1 MAKISAML
9 NDTSTRPN
17 LGERICQIGI
27 KLLGADGVS
36 LALTFGNVLNSE
48 INSDREYAF
57 LDEQQFTYAEGP
69 TYDARKSAEPVSAK
83 NFESNAEK
91 TRWPIFSPIAL
102 DRGVHSMVAF
112 PLRVG
117 NTNLGVLSAY
127 RKNTNQL
134 LSNEFIDGLT
144 LSSLAGSFLI
154 QEMTNND
161 SKNSDSIIDAIN
173 QDQSIIHL
181 ASGVIAEKFNL
192 SIVEALVRLRAY
204 AYRKDLP
211 LLTVA
216 TEIAEG
222 NMKFTDWEK

>member
-1 MAKISAML
+1 
-9 NDTSTRPN
+9 
-17 LGERICQIGI
+17 
-27 KLLGADGVS
+27 
-36 LALTFGNVLNSE
+36 
-48 INSDREYAF
+48 
-57 LDEQQFTYAEGP
+57 
-69 TYDARKSAEPVSAK
+69 
-83 NFESNAEK
+83 
-91 TRWPIFSPIAL
+91 
-102 DRGVHSMVAF
+102 MVAF

-117 NTNLGVLSAY
+117 NSNLGVLSAY

-144 LSSLAGSFLI
+144 LSTLAGSFLI
-154 QEMTNND
+154 QEMANKD
-161 SKNSDSIIDAIN
+161 SENSDSIIDAIN